1 MLHQETCIQ
10 AKLFNDVFGQESYP
24 TAKWRPCWGSG
35 FFFFFAARSRRQRG
49 VISVTAAIRP
59 NRCVLHSG
67 WKLQRHTTSG
77 RHVRLLPWS
86 EYLCLRF
93 KSTSEKTDPS
103 GCPPF
108 QGATPVINTKLK
120 IATTK
125 KEKCSDP
132 SFFFSNHIIWC
143 QNNLLACVGTAEIL
157 KDTVTPEQFFF
168 LKPLLHWFFG
178 AINTFVPRH
187 PELCSPLTTSLCALS
202 QRHLFWRW
210 ISRFELMANS
220 PLEHIS
226 GVHYLL
232 FLTLC
237 R

>member
-1 MLHQETCIQ
+1 MKAVLR
-10 AKLFNDVFGQESYP
+10 LWV
-24 TAKWRPCWGSG
+24 
-35 FFFFFAARSRRQRG
+35 FFFFAARSRRQRG

-143 QNNLLACVGTAEIL
+143 QNNLLACVGTVEIL
-157 KDTVTPEQFFF
+157 KDTLAPEQFFF
-168 LKPLLHWFFG
+168 K
-178 AINTFVPRH
+178 A
-187 PELCSPLTTSLCALS
+187 SPALI
-202 QRHLFWRW
+202 FWR
-210 ISRFELMANS
+210 NQ
-220 PLEHIS
+220 HICAS
-226 GVHYLL
+226 TPRAV
-232 FLTLC
+232 FPFNNFTLC
-237 R
+237 TFTKTSVLEVN